1 MYNKSLSLSKIH
13 IHVTLYYKELILAMT
28 GRLYFIILQVIVILG
43 EDTNES
49 KGLQCCPHI
58 RVSSTS
64 YADEH
69 QPSSLGIYNALPGKT
84 NNRLVYKHNS
94 GKFT

>member
-1 MYNKSLSLSKIH
+1 MGC
-13 IHVTLYYKELILAMT
+13 YKELILAMN
-28 GRLYFIILQVIVILG
+28 GRLYFIILQLVLILG

-49 KGLQCCPHI
+49 KGLQCCPRI

-69 QPSSLGIYNALPGKT
+69 QPSSMGIYNALPGKT
-84 NNRLVYKHNS
+84 NNRLVYKHNT
-94 GKFT
+94 GEPI